1 MALDT
6 TLMSL
11 CMDSE
16 EHNGTALF
24 APHSLVETLNTF
36 VERQEAAEAERDFK
50 RHGRFEDQ
58 SQSDRDSSDDRS
70 DDDSWKNVFHAM
82 LIFLATSFDLMLA
95 GNRL

>member
-1 MALDT
+1 LRLQFCWGIGYVTASIFFAVAEMALDT

-70 DDDSWKNVFHAM
+70 DDDS
-82 LIFLATSFDLMLA
+82 
-95 GNRL
+95 